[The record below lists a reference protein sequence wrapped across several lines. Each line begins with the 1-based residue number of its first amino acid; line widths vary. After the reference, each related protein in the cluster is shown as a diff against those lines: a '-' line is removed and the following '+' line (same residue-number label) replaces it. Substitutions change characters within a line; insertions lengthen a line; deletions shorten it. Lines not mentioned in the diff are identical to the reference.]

1 MVNMN
6 DRLHCQFSNALASKN
21 DFTLA
26 EILIEHNQFFTK
38 FHYDIKTT
46 ALQYKRKYSNTLIF
60 FQLKCLTQVYQS
72 NQKSI
77 YCRFCHAFL
86 Y

>member
-46 ALQYKRKYSNTLIF
+46 AL
-60 FQLKCLTQVYQS
+60 
-72 NQKSI
+72 
-77 YCRFCHAFL
+77 
-86 Y
+86 